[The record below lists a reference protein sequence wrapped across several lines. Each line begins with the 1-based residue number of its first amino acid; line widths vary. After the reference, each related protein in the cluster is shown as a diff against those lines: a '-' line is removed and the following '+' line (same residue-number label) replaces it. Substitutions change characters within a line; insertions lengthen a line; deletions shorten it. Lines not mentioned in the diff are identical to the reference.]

1 MIRINAAFKDMI
13 DLALYRQRQLD
24 EKEVDKKLIQDE
36 YDLAEV
42 SMSFVKDLLNKNEP
56 ENCKFVSYGSNDDD
70 DSSSCGLRIQRHLT
84 EEEKQKKINHCKS
97 NLGYAKQRLLK
108 WMEKPENKEMILT
121 YLAHCSIKIEGVN

>member
-1 MIRINAAFKDMI
+1 MIRINAAFLDMI
-13 DLALYRQRQLD
+13 NLVLYRQSQID
-24 EKEVDKKLIQDE
+24 GKEFDKRIVQDE
-36 YDLAEV
+36 YDLADV
-42 SMSFVKDLLNKNEP
+42 SISFVKDLLNKNEP

-70 DSSSCGLRIQRHLT
+70 SSSCGLRIQRHLT
-84 EEEKQKKINHCKS
+84 EEEKQKEINHCKS

>member
-42 SMSFVKDLLNKNEP
+42 SISFVKDLLNKNEP

-70 DSSSCGLRIQRHLT
+70 SSSCGLRIQRHLT
-84 EEEKQKKINHCKS
+84 EEEKQKEINHCKS

>member
-1 MIRINAAFKDMI
+1 MILAPAAFKDMI
-13 DLALYRQRQLD
+13 NRALYRQAQLD
-24 EKEVDKKLIQDE
+24 EDEFDKILIQDE

-42 SMSFVKDLLNKNEP
+42 SISFVKDLLNKNEP

-70 DSSSCGLRIQRHLT
+70 SISCGLRIQRNLT
-84 EEEKQKKINHCKS
+84 EEEKQEEIEHCKS

>member
-1 MIRINAAFKDMI
+1 MILAPAAFKDMI
-13 DLALYRQRQLD
+13 NRALYRQAQLD
-24 EKEVDKKLIQDE
+24 EDEFDKILVEDE
-36 YDLAEV
+36 YDLSEV
-42 SMSFVKDLLNKNEP
+42 SISFVKDLLNKNEP

-70 DSSSCGLRIQRHLT
+70 SSSCGLRIQRHLT
-84 EEEKQKKINHCKS
+84 EEEKQKEINHCKS